1 MGAFQGER
9 LVLSVMMN
17 ALCDDVLGETLTYLA
32 ERKAFGRPIASMQV
46 WRHRMADWMTR
57 LEASRALTYRAAE
70 QLAAGDPEG
79 DLTVSMSKL
88 YGPT

>member
-17 ALCDDVLGETLTYLA
+17 ALCDDVLGETLAYLA
-32 ERKAFGRPIASMQV
+32 ERKVFGRPDRFHAGLATP
-46 WRHRMADWMTR
+46 HGGLDDPK

-79 DLTVSMSKL
+79 
-88 YGPT
+88 